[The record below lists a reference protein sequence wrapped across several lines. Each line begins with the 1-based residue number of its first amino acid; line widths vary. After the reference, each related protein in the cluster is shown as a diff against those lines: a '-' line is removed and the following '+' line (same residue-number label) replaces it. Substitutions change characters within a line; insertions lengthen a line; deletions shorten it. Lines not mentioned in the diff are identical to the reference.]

1 MKYLIIAMA
10 CLIMGCS
17 ALEYRPEIIPIP
29 RGFSIVYFSDGSYIM
44 MDQLTGRKTY
54 HTIGL
59 KAIVIDEG
67 VE

>member
-1 MKYLIIAMA
+1 MKYIIIAIAFLM
-10 CLIMGCS
+10 MGCS
-17 ALEYRPEIIPIP
+17 TLEYKPDITPIP

-59 KAIVIDEG
+59 KAVVIDEG